1 MENRRTRCTF
11 NANDRTQEDDN
22 NNTVTTASDNE
33 VTSQACSSRQ
43 RGRKITRT
51 ETRPRQQWDRT
62 MEKVLVKIML
72 SEKAKGKGFMARAK
86 QQWDIQMPEYDFFNM
101 KNLRDKFAKI
111 DPAKVEELLQE
122 EDREHETVDR
132 ATSSIETEEMRELE
146 RQVREEH
153 QDQVFE
159 NEEEFEISMEDL
171 SDYEKNLLEKAEEL
185 VKDSIDDRKS
195 GKIKKTPGKEVLQ
208 EMNQGVK
215 RVWCLLQKRLSGVED
230 VWKLNCLVFAVHLL
244 YVNTTKEK
252 SKSIGRNKEDQKL
265 KEIKALRRW
274 ISWIDNDVKRK
285 MEQDNQHNVKY
296 KTTEC

>member
-1 MENRRTRCTF
+1 METRRTRCTI

-159 NEEEFEISMEDL
+159 NEEEFEVSMEDL
-171 SDYEKNLLEKAEEL
+171 SDYEKNLLEK
-185 VKDSIDDRKS
+185 
-195 GKIKKTPGKEVLQ
+195 
-208 EMNQGVK
+208 
-215 RVWCLLQKRLSGVED
+215 VE
-230 VWKLNCLVFAVHLL
+230 
-244 YVNTTKEK
+244 
-252 SKSIGRNKEDQKL
+252 Q
-265 KEIKALRRW
+265 
-274 ISWIDNDVKRK
+274 
-285 MEQDNQHNVKY
+285 
-296 KTTEC
+296 